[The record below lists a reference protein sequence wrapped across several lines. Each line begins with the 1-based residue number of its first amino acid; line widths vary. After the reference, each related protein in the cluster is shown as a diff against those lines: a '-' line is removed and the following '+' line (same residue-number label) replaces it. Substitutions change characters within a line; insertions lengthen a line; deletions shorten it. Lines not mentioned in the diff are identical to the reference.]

1 LKQAILGS
9 VGKDRA
15 WLPLPHAHALEIAAR
30 VERRRPFPALS
41 AEG

>member
-1 LKQAILGS
+1 M
-9 VGKDRA
+9 
-15 WLPLPHAHALEIAAR
+15 HTALEVAAR